1 MPNCLAAIALACPLV
16 LSAHAAV
23 AQQPPSPETA
33 ESAPLT
39 LGAAVD
45 LAATQA
51 PQLTARSLEVQ
62 ASRAA
67 AIPAAA
73 LPDPKLFVG
82 VENYPVTGPRAM
94 EPAGSEM
101 TMYTVGVMQEI
112 PSPAKRR
119 ARAARAEADVGLA
132 TANLALEHHQVRT
145 YAALAWIDLY
155 FLGRRLAALESLER
169 EIRLLEETAPARI
182 ESGSAPIAEA
192 TAPPLAAAALANRR
206 TELRAQAERARAE
219 LARWIGAAARQPLA
233 GAAHVGAP
241 DTARLRA
248 ELDRHPVLR
257 AYDPAIARAEAE
269 VREARAAK
277 RPDWAVQA
285 AFHGRD
291 PDYGQMVSAMV
302 TVDLPLFAGRRQEP
316 LIQAA
321 TLRASRL
328 RTEREAA
335 RRELAA
341 DLDKALADYAAAA
354 EELQRT
360 RETILPL
367 ARQKVE
373 LQTASYRAQQVP
385 FDMVLEARREQVEAE
400 LKLVDLESQSAKA
413 AARLAYYFRGSQ

>member
-1 MPNCLAAIALACPLV
+1 MLRHLAAIALACPLV
-16 LSAHAAV
+16 LTAQAASA
-23 AQQPPSPETA
+23 QPPPPDRA
-33 ESAPLT
+33 ERTPLT

-45 LAATQA
+45 LAGAQA
-51 PQLTARSLEVQ
+51 PQLTARNLEVQ

-67 AIPAAA
+67 AVPAAA

-112 PSPAKRR
+112 PNAAKRR
-119 ARAARAEADVGLA
+119 ARAARAEAEVGLA
-132 TANLALEHHQVRT
+132 AAMLALEHHQVRT
-145 YAALAWIDLY
+145 DAALAWIDLY
-155 FLGRRLAALESLER
+155 FLERRLAALDSLER
-169 EIRLLEETAPARI
+169 EIRLLDETVPARI
-182 ESGSAPIAEA
+182 ESGSASIAEA

-206 TELRAQAERARAE
+206 TELRAQAEKARAE
-219 LARWIGAAARQPLA
+219 LARWIGPAARQPLA
-233 GAAHVGAP
+233 GAAQAGAP
-241 DTARLRA
+241 NPAQLRA
-248 ELDRHPVLR
+248 GLDEHPVLR

-269 VREARAAK
+269 AREARAAK

-291 PDYGQMVSAMV
+291 PDYGQMVSARV
-302 TVDLPLFAGRRQEP
+302 TVDLPLFTARRQEP

-321 TLRASRL
+321 VLRAGRL
-328 RTEREAA
+328 RAEREAA
-335 RRELAA
+335 RRELASE
-341 DLDKALADYAAAA
+341 LDKALADYAAAA
-354 EELQRT
+354 EELART

-385 FDMVLEARREQVEAE
+385 FDRVLEARREQVEAE
-400 LKLVDLESQSAKA
+400 LKVVALESDTAKA